1 MCFIFLKEIYK
12 HILELRLSGPRVY
25 KLLDHITH
33 TEHKLGTVVWNLTVP
48 FTFVEVHKLLTVEP
62 IVVLSKPFI
71 VSREVFDHDVIHK
84 EFDELIDL
92 YNTYW
97 FLLCFFDPYFV
108 LGSVW
113 PDETYVRWVFENL
126 LEKPRRHEP
135 LWSLWT
141 GYTRLCPLDRVQTPQ
156 RRPGGFLNAP
166 WGGTNELPVGWA
178 ITRVLAGQVLP
189 EVSRPV
195 RVRREVF
202 TTLGADPSHPLH
214 WAGKI
219 IGNPKTRPGGG
230 VWDGVQDSTRLAL
243 FARMYALYAI
253 WCRNHSRY
261 ASICGLK
268 LRSF

>member
-1 MCFIFLKEIYK
+1 M
-12 HILELRLSGPRVY
+12 
-25 KLLDHITH
+25 
-33 TEHKLGTVVWNLTVP
+33 
-48 FTFVEVHKLLTVEP
+48 
-62 IVVLSKPFI
+62 
-71 VSREVFDHDVIHK
+71 IHK
-84 EFDELIDL
+84 ESYELVDL

-126 LEKPRRHEP
+126 LEEPRRHEP

-141 GYTRLCPLDRVQTPQ
+141 GYTRLCPLDRVQTSQ
-156 RRPGGFLNAP
+156 RRPGGFLNVP
-166 WGGTNELPVGWA
+166 WGRANEFPVGWA
-178 ITRVLAGQVLP
+178 ITWVLAGQVLP

-195 RVRREVF
+195 RVRRKVF

-219 IGNPKTRPGGG
+219 IGNPKTRPGG

-243 FARMYALYAI
+243 FARMYAL
-253 WCRNHSRY
+253 
-261 ASICGLK
+261 
-268 LRSF
+268 